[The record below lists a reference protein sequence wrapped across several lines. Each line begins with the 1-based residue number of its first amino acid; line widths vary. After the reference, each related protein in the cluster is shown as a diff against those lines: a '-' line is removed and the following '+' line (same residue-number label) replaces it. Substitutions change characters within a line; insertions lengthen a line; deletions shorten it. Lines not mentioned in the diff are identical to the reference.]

1 MTRPRRLRGC
11 LLLVLEFPGAPAEKV
26 MKLRFQR
33 TMHRGVFAVILVLVV
48 VGMMMLVPRSPSNG
62 QLIRPLELNVSLS
75 HKKLVH
81 QHVLQVLQGQCRRGN
96 TRKALLARLPASSRD
111 TQPFLWSDVGVPE
124 ELFLHQLPFGFQGVR
139 SQIEELQKLLPEFKP
154 QVENRSNRCQRCV
167 VIGNGGILRG
177 LELGPLLDRFD
188 TVIRLNS
195 APLGKFSVDVG
206 KRTSIR
212 MSYPESTL
220 HHWSDTD
227 PHTLLVTVAYKWVD
241 MSWMA
246 AMVCSVLQSLLDRL
260 FYWQKVPDQVP
271 LEPENFRLLNPTVI
285 REAALDLLKYP
296 TPRWRL
302 WGWDTNIPTLGVT
315 ALNLA
320 SLLCDE
326 VSLAG
331 FGYTMSRVAAPLHY
345 YDDLPMNAIL
355 QQKMHNVD
363 RETEL
368 LRSLVKEGG
377 VSDLTGGIHCSF
389 CSS

>member
-1 MTRPRRLRGC
+1 MCPPL
-11 LLLVLEFPGAPAEKV
+11 PPP
-26 MKLRFQR
+26 
-33 TMHRGVFAVILVLVV
+33 RGVFAVILVLVV

-75 HKKLVH
+75 HKKVRQESLWGGGGSRLLPWGQDSVTLCLFVLQLVH

-124 ELFLHQLPFGFQGVR
+124 ELFLHQLPFGFQGV
-139 SQIEELQKLLPEFKP
+139 QFKP

-241 MSWMA
+241 MSWM
-246 AMVCSVLQSLLDRL
+246 SLLDRL